1 MKRQIFFILSL
12 VLCVLTASA
21 TPVSKS
27 KAQAIATS
35 FFQRGA
41 KTTRATG
48 VAARFCKEYA
58 SRKDAPAALYAFSS
72 GESVVF
78 VSAEDEM
85 PAILGYSERA
95 DLDNLPPAMEWLL
108 NSYALLT
115 DAVRNGEIE
124 APKLYASADAVEPLC
139 KTIWDQTEPF
149 RSLCPLSEGKP
160 VANGCLSTAF
170 AQVMKY
176 YEWPKKGEGK
186 TRGYISN
193 LKDSIPSMDLSTHVY
208 NWDDILDD
216 YTGTYTKEQG
226 QAVAQLCY
234 DMAVASRMNF
244 ADAGSGTQIV
254 EGAYALRN
262 HFGYSKDLYID
273 YASYFSE
280 EEWVAKLKNELRQK
294 RPLPYGGTDKHSNEG
309 HCFVIDG
316 YNAEGLFHVNWG
328 WSGEDNDY
336 FLITSLKPNNKG
348 IGGGSK
354 ENDFSSDQ
362 QTIFNC
368 VPDYEGTSQAT
379 EEHFRFS
386 YTQCEGVGKDSIKIY
401 SVKNLSAGD
410 FRGALILQLVD
421 KEGKVAE
428 QKEIIHDYS
437 LVSGRREPVLE
448 VSLKVFDFS
457 HFANG
462 TYHTEMIAVSSATNI
477 EYPLLH
483 LAHDCSIVVEDGK
496 LKGVFNSDAIL
507 EGTIVSCDFI
517 SKDDALGF
525 IKVKVKAQAKNISDV
540 AYGDNID
547 VAASVYYNYDKDNC
561 IGMSDNSIVYRKE
574 INPGETAEL
583 EGELNIDSFLDD
595 YDQQLLIVEMRYA
608 NGLIDTKE
616 YPMNDLIT
624 TALNDAKADK
634 ELNSAPAYNTMG
646 QRVNPKT
653 AKGIIIQNGKKTLG
667 L

>member
-139 KTIWDQTEPF
+139 KTIWDQVEPF
-149 RSLCPLSEGKP
+149 NSLCPVIKGQLS
-160 VANGCLSTAF
+160 ANGCLSTAF
-170 AQVMKY
+170 AQVMKFH
-176 YEWPKKGEGK
+176 EWPKKAEG
-186 TRGYISN
+186 TTPEYYSN
-193 LKDSIPSMDLSTHVY
+193 DRDLIPSVNLSDHVY
-208 NWDDILDD
+208 NWADMLND

-234 DMAVASRMNF
+234 DVSVASRMNF
-244 ADAGSGTQIV
+244 GEASGTQLDK
-254 EGAYALRN
+254 GGLALRKY
-262 HFGYSKDLYID
+262 FGYSKDLYID
-273 YASYFSE
+273 YAAYYSE
-280 EEWVAKLKNELRQK
+280 EEWVAKLKNEISQK
-294 RPLPYGGTDKHSNEG
+294 RPVLFSAITEGSPMSQLG

-316 YNAEGLFHVNWG
+316 YNADGLFHVNWG
-328 WSGEDNDY
+328 WSGESNDY
-336 FLITSLKPNNKG
+336 YLITALDPPTQGVGGTASGRPYSLA
-348 IGGGSK
+348 
-354 ENDFSSDQ
+354 Q
-362 QTIFNC
+362 QALFNC
-368 VPDYEGTSQAT
+368 VPDITGTSVPA
-379 EEHFRFS
+379 EHYRFDCARLGGRGGDNLLIS
-386 YTQCEGVGKDSIKIY
+386 GFKNNSLDDFQGK
-401 SVKNLSAGD
+401 LM
-410 FRGALILQLVD
+410 LQLID
-421 KEGKVAE
+421 KDGKVVG
-428 QKEIIHDYS
+428 QQTIISDYFARYIKV
-437 LVSGRREPVLE
+437 VSDTVA
-448 VSLKVFDFS
+448 SLKDFDFS
-457 HFANG
+457 GIADG
-462 TYHTEMIAVSSATNI
+462 VYDTKLIAVSDATGNEFPAFVTEHNSPI
-477 EYPLLH
+477 E
-483 LAHDCSIVVEDGK
+483 VQDGK
-496 LKGVFNSDAIL
+496 LKSIINNDAIL
-507 EGTIVSCDFI
+507 EGKILNCEFAGIADFY
-517 SKDDALGF
+517 LN
-525 IKVKVKAQAKNISDV
+525 IKVKVQVKNTSDV
-540 AYGDNID
+540 SFVDSISGLQVYGRVFDP
-547 VAASVYYNYDKDNC
+547 STYNEGYDT
-561 IGMSDNSIVYRKE
+561 YRYKKE
-574 INPGETAEL
+574 IKPGELVEFEQTLYIGYADDEPDQHL
-583 EGELNIDSFLDD
+583 LQVNLNYPNGIID
-595 YDQQLLIVEMRYA
+595 E
-608 NGLIDTKE
+608 KE
-616 YPMNDLIT
+616 YPLKDLIT